1 VIWLVAEVFNVAA
14 FREMMVYYTTWGVN
28 VGLGMLAAIFFGSLL
43 GFIIRSM

>member
-1 VIWLVAEVFNVAA
+1 VIWLVGEVFNVGA